1 MSVRLFGFCVIALT
15 SAAAAADPV
24 WVRVAAA
31 DSSAEA
37 KAAADFVCTGTND
50 ELTIQKAVDAC
61 ATGEKDL
68 WLFNGLYL
76 IDDVHSFPDGGP
88 LTAVRLTNMHRDF
101 VVRGQSWYECGGSK
115 KLVNGVILRATPRFW
130 RGAKGESVD
139 VLRGEWTRTGCQN
152 GSSLKLQNL
161 AVMLPDHQHPARC
174 VDLRR
179 VDCVEVEN
187 LRLYGIGERIFAGE
201 KYPYGEMGVPVP
213 ESIGLTMTD
222 GSNYITSNYRNIVSK
237 WFGQGIQAGGEH
249 VVCTACGAFYC
260 LYGWTFGNYAYSGG
274 FNHPITLVNCCDE
287 QCVNMPYFGTCG
299 DRGGQFPGGQEVTMI
314 SFNLERILKRIP
326 GGKFGDGMREKVPGQ
341 WRGNVSFTIQSNW
354 GRPNS
359 VDFPIWH
366 PDGSGAGF
374 VTCNC
379 AQKARCTSA
388 ERRSYAPQLNQQVFD
403 TDLNKLVICTDPVRK
418 TWVDAMGTPVGD
430 LLAAIPDVRI
440 FRGDA
445 TTTYR
450 DPAVFYEDGVFHLFF
465 TYGKIEDGGRKYLY
479 VAQSESR
486 DLVHWT
492 PPRILTPKGQD
503 LNYSSPGNVIVDGE
517 DRVLCFQTYPTPGAT
532 TNKVVYANDNARL
545 FTMRTRDWKTW
556 TRPELIKVKGD
567 DVAVGEMGRMIDPY
581 LLRDRDDPGLWRC
594 FYKQNGVSF
603 STSRDLVHWTFVGK
617 ADAGENV
624 CVLIDGVRYVMFHS
638 PHNGIGVKT
647 SEDAVRWTDAGP
659 LLTLGQAE
667 WPWASGRITAG
678 AVLDCRKV
686 PGVGKYLMFFHGSS
700 PIDFAPASLGL
711 AWSDDLKT
719 WSWPSSQAGK

>member
-1 MSVRLFGFCVIALT
+1 MSVRLFGFCVIALM
-15 SAAAAADPV
+15 SAVAAADPV

-31 DSSAEA
+31 DSPAEA

-50 ELTIQKAVDAC
+50 ELTIQ
-61 ATGEKDL
+61 
-68 WLFNGLYL
+68 
-76 IDDVHSFPDGGP
+76 
-88 LTAVRLTNMHRDF
+88 R
-101 VVRGQSWYECGGSK
+101 
-115 KLVNGVILRATPRFW
+115 
-130 RGAKGESVD
+130 
-139 VLRGEWTRTGCQN
+139 
-152 GSSLKLQNL
+152 
-161 AVMLPDHQHPARC
+161 ARC
-174 VDLRR
+174 
-179 VDCVEVEN
+179 
-187 LRLYGIGERIFAGE
+187 
-201 KYPYGEMGVPVP
+201 M
-213 ESIGLTMTD
+213 
-222 GSNYITSNYRNIVSK
+222 
-237 WFGQGIQAGGEH
+237 
-249 VVCTACGAFYC
+249 
-260 LYGWTFGNYAYSGG
+260 
-274 FNHPITLVNCCDE
+274 
-287 QCVNMPYFGTCG
+287 
-299 DRGGQFPGGQEVTMI
+299 
-314 SFNLERILKRIP
+314 
-326 GGKFGDGMREKVPGQ
+326 
-341 WRGNVSFTIQSNW
+341 
-354 GRPNS
+354 
-359 VDFPIWH
+359 
-366 PDGSGAGF
+366 
-374 VTCNC
+374 
-379 AQKARCTSA
+379 SA

-465 TYGKIEDGGRKYLY
+465 TYGRIEEGGRKYLY

-503 LNYSSPGNVIVDGE
+503 LNYSSPGNVVVDGE
-517 DRVLCFQTYPTPGAT
+517 ERVLCFQTYPTPGAT
-532 TNKVVYANDNARL
+532 TNKVVYANDSARL

-624 CVLIDGVRYVMFHS
+624 CVLLDGGRYVMFHS

-647 SEDAVRWTDAGP
+647 SEDAVRWTDEGP

-667 WPWASGRITAG
+667 WPWANGRITAG

-686 PGVGKYLMFFHGSS
+686 QGVGKYLMFFHGSS

-711 AWSDDLKT
+711 AWSDDLRS
-719 WSWPSSQAGK
+719 WSWPGAHAN